1 MGFLNM
7 RRQNVTNRQL
17 IVTYRETNAKSTKST
32 TTYEYEYVLAAV
44 VTKIDPKHLPPIW
57 PIRGLGAAGEWSGSQ
72 GSVSKYVRSKRAEK
86 RVRKRQ
92 NEREDTHQRVGVP
105 ART

>member
-1 MGFLNM
+1 M
-7 RRQNVTNRQL
+7 TNRQL

-57 PIRGLGAAGEWSGSQ
+57 PIRGLGVAYRLQYAGPEVRLGS
-72 GSVSKYVRSKRAEK
+72 R
-86 RVRKRQ
+86 RVVW
-92 NEREDTHQRVGVP
+92 EPGLG
-105 ART
+105 